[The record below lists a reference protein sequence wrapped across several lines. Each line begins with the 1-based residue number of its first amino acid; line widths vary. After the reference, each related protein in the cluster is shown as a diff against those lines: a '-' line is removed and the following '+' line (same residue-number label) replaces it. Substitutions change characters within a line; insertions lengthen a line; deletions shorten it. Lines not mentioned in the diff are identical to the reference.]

1 MLQGKRSFVLLFSR
15 SALLFAAVLLLL
27 LQMGVE
33 AQCGTQAS
41 SCKSCHEVQAELPV
55 NADGTGWHESH
66 AFGDFC
72 YICHAGNQQ
81 ATELEAAH
89 QGLVDPLSDLDAS
102 CKMCHAADL
111 TERAQVYA
119 TTLNIELG
127 SGSAPTEPTGEPAA
141 EDFWG
146 SEPSATTVPAA
157 AGAAEGASDDDA
169 TAVCPPT
176 GTELTID
183 DASFVNYV
191 ERYDEIVL
199 GKTPTNWGN
208 VTLVALIGL
217 LVVGGGTFVIWN
229 EIRTF
234 AAREETKK
242 AEGEY
247 PAEVVEMLPALS
259 ALNPQPR
266 RALRKIL
273 ENPQKTDK
281 VLGLID
287 TVLAD
292 DETEEPRK

>member
-157 AGAAEGASDDDA
+157 AGAADVAHRHRQVAKDIIHWPDIHNIRHRRGRLGRNRGAAENGHIIIDLEDIDIRRVEV
-169 TAVCPPT
+169 AVDL
-176 GTELTID
+176 GELGVD
-183 DASFVNYV
+183 RLEARQCS
-191 ERYDEIVL
+191 
-199 GKTPTNWGN
+199 
-208 VTLVALIGL
+208 TLQ
-217 LVVGGGTFVIWN
+217 VGGDVAIN
-229 EIRTF
+229 
-234 AAREETKK
+234 
-242 AEGEY
+242 
-247 PAEVVEMLPALS
+247 
-259 ALNPQPR
+259 R
-266 RALRKIL
+266 R
-273 ENPQKTDK
+273 
-281 VLGLID
+281 
-287 TVLAD
+287 
-292 DETEEPRK
+292 

>member
-1 MLQGKRSFVLLFSR
+1 MYKR
-15 SALLFAAVLLLL
+15 
-27 LQMGVE
+27 Q
-33 AQCGTQAS
+33 
-41 SCKSCHEVQAELPV
+41 
-55 NADGTGWHESH
+55 
-66 AFGDFC
+66 
-72 YICHAGNQQ
+72 
-81 ATELEAAH
+81 
-89 QGLVDPLSDLDAS
+89 
-102 CKMCHAADL
+102 
-111 TERAQVYA
+111 
-119 TTLNIELG
+119 
-127 SGSAPTEPTGEPAA
+127 
-141 EDFWG
+141 
-146 SEPSATTVPAA
+146 
-157 AGAAEGASDDDA
+157 SDDDA

-247 PAEVVEMLPALS
+247 PADVVEMLPALS